1 MPATSNKSS
10 FISPRTLLWLAWI
23 LLALALLIPAPAGSF
38 AGDVFGISAF
48 YVVGKGI
55 VWSEAAPG
63 SPGSLGFWRSAL
75 LALALFSNIIYL
87 FAPYLRRCE
96 TISLT
101 WKAILLVA
109 LVVDVSVAFVI
120 PEFARLPAFWI
131 WLLSI
136 ALIVFALMAFPG
148 TPMLAGPKT
157 NARRAPLDN
166 GDVPPFFWVV
176 LAFTFF
182 WIAVSAGN
190 HAPSL
195 PPPATASAN
204 VPLTNF
210 VTDHANVLQGDEA
223 ARLGAALDTFEKGT
237 SNQIAVAIYPRVPD
251 SSIEAFTIGTADR
264 SRLGRKGIDNG
275 AILFLFMNERTARLE
290 VGYGLEGLLT
300 DVEAHR
306 ILDEVLVPAFAR
318 GQYFDGLDASLG
330 AIFAVVQDAY
340 RHDRAPSRMT
350 MWWRQVKVGVPKII
364 GNAWP
369 TVRRLGLGERIGLTL
384 AGSFI
389 ALVLWSALGNWG
401 RLFRDVVRGVANVR
415 AGRPFATGMERFDI
429 SEVWDS
435 LKLSVWVLIAIV
447 PAAGFV
453 IVALGGAFGGAGAM
467 VRW

>member
-1 MPATSNKSS
+1 MPGTSNKSS
-10 FISPRTLLWLAWI
+10 LISPRTLLWLAWI

-38 AGDVFGISAF
+38 AGDAFGISAF
-48 YVVGKGI
+48 YIVGKGI
-55 VWSEAAPG
+55 LWSEAGPG

-87 FAPYLRRCE
+87 FAPYLRRCA
-96 TISLT
+96 TLSLT
-101 WKAILLVA
+101 WKSILLVA
-109 LVVDVSVAFVI
+109 LVVDVTVAFVI
-120 PEFARLPAFWI
+120 PEFTRLPAFWI

-148 TPMLAGPKT
+148 IPMPAGLKT

-166 GDVPPFFWVV
+166 GDVPAFFWAM
-176 LAFTFF
+176 LAFTLF
-182 WIAVSAGN
+182 WILVSAGN

-210 VTDHANVLQGDEA
+210 VTDHGNVLKEGEA

-237 SNQIAVAIYPRVPD
+237 SNQIAVAIYPHVPG

-275 AILFLFMNERTARLE
+275 AILFLFMNERTARIE
-290 VGYGLEGLLT
+290 VGYGLEGMLT

-306 ILDEVLVPAFAR
+306 ILDEILVPAFAR
-318 GQYFDGLDASLG
+318 GQYFDGLDATLG

-340 RHDRAPSRMT
+340 RHDRAAST
-350 MWWRQVKVGVPKII
+350 MAVWWRQVKVGLPKILA
-364 GNAWP
+364 NVWP
-369 TVRRLGLGERIGLTL
+369 TVSRLGLAERVALTI
-384 AGSFI
+384 AGSLI
-389 ALVLWSALGNWG
+389 ALLLWSVLGNWG
-401 RLFRDVVRGVANVR
+401 RLFRDVVRGVANLR
-415 AGRPFATGMERFDI
+415 AGRPFATGMERVDI
-429 SEVWDS
+429 GEVWDS
-435 LKLSVWVLIAIV
+435 LKLSAAGLIAIV
-447 PAAGFV
+447 SAAGFV

-467 VRW
+467 ARW